1 MLGKGLRKLAASD
14 QLLGEEPKPLM
25 TRLKW
30 FKEEVMLY
38 NWQNRSLFESFGRK
52 CKFME
57 RSIVGRTNSAKRTSK
72 YNEIQLVDAVTE
84 YS

>member
-1 MLGKGLRKLAASD
+1 MHGKGLRKLAASD

-38 NWQNRSLFESFGRK
+38 NWQNRSLFESFERK

-57 RSIVGRTNSAKRTSK
+57 RSIVGRTSSAKRTSK